1 MLPPQQK
8 SDEIGRGNGLDLPP
22 QSGGGEPVDPRE
34 QTTIAPLFGLLR
46 LIGPEPSSKDL
57 PGALQLEQGPLNR
70 RCRQMESL
78 RQLRRG
84 DRPNRF
90 HPSLDNRGH
99 RLFILEGL
107 RRAFQERRKDRLR
120 MAQTFSRHP
129 AMGLT
134 GGDDRGTSR
143 FDQGRNVLFP
153 LRRLILRDP
162 DQAQ

>member
-1 MLPPQQK
+1 
-8 SDEIGRGNGLDLPP
+8 
-22 QSGGGEPVDPRE
+22 
-34 QTTIAPLFGLLR
+34 
-46 LIGPEPSSKDL
+46 
-57 PGALQLEQGPLNR
+57 
-70 RCRQMESL
+70 MESL

-120 MAQTFSRHP
+120 MAQTFGRHP